1 MTIKLVVFDVDGTL
15 FQTCSWQYI
24 HENLGTW
31 SQAQENKMQFFAGR
45 ITYEDWA
52 QLDASL
58 WRNQP
63 VSRISQI
70 VSQMRYMRGAEETL
84 ATLNRRGLL
93 VYLLS
98 AGLSLVGERVQRET
112 HVDGYLA
119 NSLGVR
125 DGFLTGDVQVN
136 VSFYQ
141 KGKILNSILRKF
153 NLTQMILRWFLS
165 SRRSLLESL
174 STLQVRKWKNKRTSS
189 LRTMTCEMCFLIFLS
204 IPRLNFSA
212 WSNSGE
218 V

>member
-15 FQTCSWQYI
+15 FQTHSWQYI

-31 SQAQENKMQFFAGR
+31 PQAQENKKQFFAGR

-63 VSRISQI
+63 ISRLNQI
-70 VSQMRYMRGAEETL
+70 VSQMRYVRGAEETL
-84 ATLNRRGLL
+84 ATLNRRGFLL
-93 VYLLS
+93 YLLS

-136 VSFYQ
+136 VSFHQ

-153 NLTQMILRWFLS
+153 NLTQQDCAAVGDDPTLVPLFKKVALGIAFNPTSEEVEKQADIIVKNNDLRNVLPYIL
-165 SRRSLLESL
+165 
-174 STLQVRKWKNKRTSS
+174 KYPK
-189 LRTMTCEMCFLIFLS
+189 
-204 IPRLNFSA
+204 A
-212 WSNSGE
+212 
-218 V
+218 

>member
-70 VSQMRYMRGAEETL
+70 VSQMRYVRGAEETL

-153 NLTQMILRWFLS
+153 NLTQQDCAAVGDDPTLVPLFKKVALGIAFNPTSEEVEKQADIIVKNSDLRNVLPYIL
-165 SRRSLLESL
+165 
-174 STLQVRKWKNKRTSS
+174 KYPK
-189 LRTMTCEMCFLIFLS
+189 
-204 IPRLNFSA
+204 A
-212 WSNSGE
+212 
-218 V
+218 